1 MRTYCSRVM
10 MILALLILKA
20 GFHVVPDAGASGI
33 PAGFVDVGTFIP
45 GIPLD
50 IRYHTAHN
58 FIGTPI
64 DGYHAPKCFLT
75 RQAAEALLH
84 VQEEL
89 KPFSLSLKLYDGY
102 RPQRALDHFVS
113 WSKDAF
119 DTKMKKEF
127 YPFTRKGRL
136 IKEGYIAPRSS
147 HSRGSA
153 VDVTIVPIPLPPQEE
168 YIEGRELCECH
179 FSVGERFGD
188 NSLDMGTGY
197 DCFHI
202 FSWTASRRI
211 GPQQRANRLLLKSL
225 MEKHG
230 FVNFEKEWWHFKLK
244 DEPFPDTYF
253 DFPVE

>member
-1 MRTYCSRVM
+1 MITYCSRLV
-10 MILALLILKA
+10 LILVLFVTV
-20 GFHVVPDAGASGI
+20 GLHFVPAVAAAGI
-33 PAGFVDVGTFIP
+33 PEGFVDVGAFIP

-58 FIGTPI
+58 FVGRPI
-64 DGYHAPKCFLT
+64 KGYLAPKCFLT
-75 RQAAEALLH
+75 RPAAAALQR

-89 KPFSLSLKLYDGY
+89 KEFSLSLKLYDCY
-102 RPQRALDHFVS
+102 RPQRAVDHFVS
-113 WSKDAF
+113 WSKDAA
-119 DTKMKKEF
+119 DTKMRKEF

-136 IKEGYIAPRSS
+136 FKEGYIAPRSS

-153 VDVTIVPIPLPPQEE
+153 VDVTIVPIPLPAQEE
-168 YIEGRELCECH
+168 YMEGQDPCECH
-179 FSVGERFGD
+179 LAAEERFRD

-211 GPQQRANRLLLKSL
+211 GPQQRANRLLLKTL
-225 MEKHG
+225 MERHG
-230 FVNFEKEWWHFKLK
+230 FVNYEKEWWHFKLK

-253 DFPVE
+253 DFPIE